1 MKLFRR
7 FRHPLDRLPA
17 DEVEALQRLA
27 QWVAR
32 EHVVP
37 RRMGDMADGWI
48 SPLSSIRFAER
59 VRIGHRAALGPF
71 ASLWAGPDHAWAIV
85 GDQAQIGPG
94 ALVVAGNHEVDGL
107 GPVRELGFEERDVV
121 IGAGAWLGA
130 NTVVIG
136 CRVGDGAVVGA
147 GSVVLEDVPERAVV
161 VGAPAR
167 VVRYRDEVRR

>member
-7 FRHPLDRLPA
+7 LRSPLGHLDA
-17 DEVEALQRLA
+17 DEVEALRRLA

-32 EHVVP
+32 EHVAP
-37 RRMGDMADGWI
+37 RRLGDVADGWI

-59 VRIGHRAALGPF
+59 VRIGQHAALGPF
-71 ASLWAGPDHAWAIV
+71 ASLWAGPENAWAIV

-94 ALVVAGNHEVDGL
+94 SLVVAGNHEIDGL
-107 GPVRELGFEERDVV
+107 GPVRELGFDERDVV
-121 IGAGAWLGA
+121 IGTGAWLGA
-130 NTVVIG
+130 NSVVIG
-136 CRVGDGAVVGA
+136 CTVGDGAVVGA

-167 VVRYRDEVRR
+167 VVRYRDEVRP